1 MIEGKRKCALQMQR
15 AGNTFLAVIP
25 LARPRK
31 WPIRWRHGNK
41 LNANWFWQPCTNT
54 LGGWSSWD

>member
-54 LGGWSSWD
+54 LRG